1 MEHNY
6 DIRFNRAEPSS
17 DQIAKHSDFE
27 ALLAQ
32 HQAQEPIRTAK
43 RRRIKPY
50 MWAAAAAVLL
60 LVGAFTFL
68 QSDSSDYPTTKDYF
82 AAQPYVNPPAE
93 FAALPPY
100 EALATKEA
108 YIEEA
113 LLQNNEQRLLVSRM
127 RLANEYG
134 AQPIEIHHRTMND
147 VADFFMAGIPL
158 DYDSLGTQMQLD
170 VTAIVDLYATA
181 GGQRITLAE
190 GSDYS
195 MDLSTSISA
204 GSDGS
209 LPMFFLYQLDT
220 TNRRWEYL
228 QEVPASEVAE
238 INDPIE
244 ELPLV
249 QDRQRLAR
257 DYAQRI
263 TELENRPLSATL
275 PPQPPLQTAQGQPT
289 LTLDFLNGMVLAE
302 GSNVSSEELENLNGG
317 SDWQITPES
326 PAINENAFNVEWEQV
341 RLRHLSEDRY
351 ELTLINPAKEERLI
365 VRPIWFDTDN
375 LAQRQARYEA
385 DLAEYQSANEQA
397 LLEKEEDL
405 RELNRQ
411 KEAALSAADRAIA
424 DYLASLSPEEQ
435 EALENRWVNFNLQLN
450 ELGTFAIARSF
461 NPSIDTRPT
470 RIESESGEP
479 ITGRPVFLTDGQTNS
494 LYRTYLGRQVDLPT
508 TNFDR
513 IWLVDEAGNIQ
524 LAKGLKQGEAV
535 VTKNLGPLPDNQLD
549 IDRLLKE

>member
-68 QSDSSDYPTTKDYF
+68 QSDRSDYPTTEDYF

-93 FAALPPY
+93 FATLPPY

-134 AQPIEIHHRTMND
+134 AQPVEIHHRTMND

-158 DYDSLGTQMQLD
+158 NYDSLGTQMQLD

-209 LPMFFLYQLDT
+209 LPLFFLYQLDT

-263 TELENRPLSATL
+263 TELENRPLSTAL

-302 GSNVSSEELENLNGG
+302 GSNVSSEELEDLNGG

-341 RLRHLSEDRY
+341 RLRHLNEDRY

-385 DLAEYQSANEQA
+385 DLAEYQAANEQA

-405 RELNRQ
+405 RELSRQ

-435 EALENRWVNFNLQLN
+435 QALENRWVNFKLQLD

-461 NPSIDTRPT
+461 TPNIDTRPT
-470 RIESESGEP
+470 RIESESGEA
-479 ITGRPVFLTDGQTNS
+479 ISGRPVFLTDGQTNS

-508 TNFDR
+508 TDFDR
-513 IWLVDEAGNIQ
+513 IWLIDEAGNIQ
-524 LAKGLKQGEAV
+524 LAKGEKQGEAV